1 MKNLEKRYLY
11 LPLISRQNKSK
22 DIYSLLKNLN
32 NRSLLE
38 EVSQFDSKMLK
49 KSNDLHRIKVE
60 TMKELILNQRKIPE
74 KWILEKDYQE
84 ILNEAMQD
92 PTVLTYSII
101 CQELHKSRRDGI
113 NYQEIINRERAKS
126 HYIKTEENNKIQFSD
141 NYLRRLK
148 YEESIKN
155 IKFDRR
161 KNNISVLKGFN
172 RNGSDNNLLEHY
184 NNNNEFMLTSL
195 ENNPI
200 LK

>member
-11 LPLISRQNKSK
+11 LPLISRQNKAK

-126 HYIKTEENNKIQFSD
+126 HYIKTEENNKIKFSD

-161 KNNISVLKGFN
+161 KNNFSVLKGFN

-184 NNNNEFMLTSL
+184 NNNSEFMLTSL

>member
-74 KWILEKDYQE
+74 KWILEKDYQ
-84 ILNEAMQD
+84 
-92 PTVLTYSII
+92 
-101 CQELHKSRRDGI
+101 
-113 NYQEIINRERAKS
+113 
-126 HYIKTEENNKIQFSD
+126 
-141 NYLRRLK
+141 
-148 YEESIKN
+148 
-155 IKFDRR
+155 
-161 KNNISVLKGFN
+161 
-172 RNGSDNNLLEHY
+172 
-184 NNNNEFMLTSL
+184 
-195 ENNPI
+195 
-200 LK
+200 